1 MQMKTFKKCSKR
13 PAHCPSCANVST
25 FFKVISDFPEMEDLT
40 KKLFLGICNDKCNF
54 IQTLETNY
62 VDTTYSQIFKHR
74 FSLKL
79 AP

>member
-1 MQMKTFKKCSKR
+1 MQMQTFKKGSKR

-25 FFKVISDFPEMEDLT
+25 FFKVISDFPEIEDLT
-40 KKLFLGICNDKCNF
+40 KKLFLGICNDKFNF